1 MKPVRFAIPLLA
13 TLACVSFTQSSAQAE
28 EVKLLFASVSPGG
41 GTNSGFFNRWA
52 DKVNTQAAGV
62 IKIDVRDGFQLANFI
77 NVYDRVAEDVVQLGW
92 IMPGSIGG
100 KYPFSRVAAM
110 PFLADDV
117 VAASAAMWRLYKT
130 GLLDSEYVDVIPLY
144 YGTVGSSAIHYGKP
158 PKAPTDLTGLKVNS
172 STREGGRLIQMMGG
186 APMTVPPSDVYE
198 ALNRGTVNAVMM
210 AWAGS
215 LPLKVNEVTTYHVE
229 GAFGNAA
236 HMVAISRKRYTALPE
251 AGRKVLDA
259 HSGEGPSRDYG
270 AFFKSAEDD
279 GRNDAIRAGHTVV
292 RLSAEQIAALDKR
305 FGAPIIEDWVKEV
318 PGRDKVLQAYR
329 KIYADV
335 VAGR

>member
-1 MKPVRFAIPLLA
+1 MKPVRFAVSLLVAA
-13 TLACVSFTQSSAQAE
+13 TCASFTPGPTQAE

-52 DKVNTQAAGV
+52 EKVNTQAAGV
-62 IKIDVRDGFQLANFI
+62 IKIDVRDGFQLANFV
-77 NVYDRVAEDVVQLGW
+77 NVYDRVAEDVVQIGW

-100 KYPFSRVAAM
+100 KYPLSRVAAL
-110 PFLADDV
+110 PFLSADV
-117 VAASAAMWRLYKT
+117 VAASAAMWRLYKS
-130 GLLDSEYVDVIPLY
+130 GMLDAEYVDVMPLY

-158 PKAPTDLTGLKVNS
+158 PKSATDLSGLKVNS
-172 STREGGRLIQMMGG
+172 STREGGRLITLLGG
-186 APMTVPPSDVYE
+186 APMTVPASDVYE

-236 HMVAISRKRYTALPE
+236 HMVAISRKRYTGLPE

-279 GRNDAIRAGHTVV
+279 GRNDATRAGHTVV
-292 RLSAEQIAALDKR
+292 KLSAAQMADLEKR
-305 FGAPIIEDWVKEV
+305 FGTPIIEEWVKEV
-318 PGRDKVLQAYR
+318 PGRDKVLEAYR